1 VSLKTYRVEFFD
13 QNGARLGE
21 RRVPYG
27 HAAEPPTPPRP
38 PKGWRF
44 DHWEPQVCYVQGN
57 ISAVAVYAPKEYP
70 VTFVSETGLVLKRE
84 YVPHGRDATPPQ
96 YYSQA
101 KGRAASW
108 NGRTQN
114 IQRAEVFR
122 AVFEVHVA

>member
-1 VSLKTYRVEFFD
+1 VGLKTYRVEFFD

-21 RRVPYG
+21 CRVPYG
-27 HAAEPPTPPRP
+27 SAAAPPRPPRP

-44 DHWEPQVCYVQGN
+44 DRWEPQVCYVQGN
-57 ISAVAVYAPKEYP
+57 LRATAVYAPKEYP
-70 VTFVSETGLVLKRE
+70 VTFVSETGRVLKRE
-84 YVPHGRDATPPQ
+84 YVPHGRDATPPP
-96 YYSQA
+96 YFSQA

-122 AVFEVHVA
+122 AVFEIA